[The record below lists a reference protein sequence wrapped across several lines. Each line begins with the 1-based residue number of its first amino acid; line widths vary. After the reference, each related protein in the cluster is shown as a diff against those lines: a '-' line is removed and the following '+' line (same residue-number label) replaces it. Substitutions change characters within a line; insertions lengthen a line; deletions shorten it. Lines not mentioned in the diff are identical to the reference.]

1 MSSTITSNDTTT
13 QAAPRWDLDSI
24 FPGGSASGKFVEFRK
39 RLTLDLET
47 AEKQAETLPR
57 GTDTAARS
65 AWIPF
70 VLLLQDLGVR
80 LSTASSYTGCL
91 TSQDVHDDAA
101 HAMAA
106 QMDLLKSRWQ
116 GLSTALESFAIA
128 LDDATWSDWLEDE
141 RLTEIHFYLDELRTR
156 GREKMAPELERLAQ
170 QLAVDGYHAWE
181 HLYDRIAGD
190 LTVEFAAEGE
200 PRTISLGQLAMYLSN
215 SQRDIR
221 REAFVKLEEAW
232 ESRASL
238 AAMALNNQGGFRL
251 SLYAKRG
258 WDSYLQEPLNLGRIG
273 RETLDAMWDAV
284 RDAVPRL
291 VPYIEA
297 KKTLLGI
304 DEFRW
309 YDQTAPV
316 GGTGRTFGF
325 AEAGQVIR
333 DRLAGFS
340 SDMASFTDK
349 ALAERWIEAENR
361 PGKAGGGFCTDFPTH
376 RATRIFMT
384 WGGEYDHLMTLAH
397 ELGHAYHGWVLRD
410 APYFNQQYPM
420 NLAETASTFNELCVT
435 DAALH
440 AASDPS
446 ERLMLLDQKL
456 GNAYVFFCN
465 LRARFLFDCA
475 FYEERAGGMVPRAR
489 LDELMLA
496 SQREAFGGTL
506 HDPDGLHP
514 LFWCSKLHFYITG
527 YPFYNWPYVFGYLF
541 ANGVYDRAQKEG
553 PAFADGYRRLLADT
567 GSMTSEEVA
576 QKHLG
581 VDLANRDFWDAAVER
596 ILADVEPFVNQ
607 ARDAG

>member
-24 FPGGSASGKFVEFRK
+24 FPGGSASGEFVEFRK

-70 VLLLQDLGVR
+70 ALLLQDLGVR

-116 GLSTALESFAIA
+116 GLSTTLESFAIV
-128 LDDATWSDWLEDE
+128 LDDDAWSDWLKDE

-181 HLYDRIAGD
+181 HLYDRMAGD
-190 LTVEFAAEGE
+190 LTVEFAANGE

-215 SQRDIR
+215 SQRDTR

-251 SLYAKRG
+251 SLYANRG

-333 DRLAGFS
+333 DQLAGFS

-349 ALAERWIEAENR
+349 ALAERWVEAENR
-361 PGKAGGGFCTDFPTH
+361 PGKAGGGSAPTSP
-376 RATRIFMT
+376 RTGR
-384 WGGEYDHLMTLAH
+384 
-397 ELGHAYHGWVLRD
+397 HA
-410 APYFNQQYPM
+410 
-420 NLAETASTFNELCVT
+420 S
-435 DAALH
+435 
-440 AASDPS
+440 S
-446 ERLMLLDQKL
+446 
-456 GNAYVFFCN
+456 
-465 LRARFLFDCA
+465 
-475 FYEERAGGMVPRAR
+475 
-489 LDELMLA
+489 
-496 SQREAFGGTL
+496 
-506 HDPDGLHP
+506 
-514 LFWCSKLHFYITG
+514 
-527 YPFYNWPYVFGYLF
+527 
-541 ANGVYDRAQKEG
+541 
-553 PAFADGYRRLLADT
+553 
-567 GSMTSEEVA
+567 
-576 QKHLG
+576 
-581 VDLANRDFWDAAVER
+581 
-596 ILADVEPFVNQ
+596 
-607 ARDAG
+607 